1 MDLEE
6 HIILT
11 KLVDQ
16 VVLVVVLAVH
26 LLVDILVD
34 LLVEQELETLE
45 ELIIAVLH
53 QMDGVMMV
61 ELVPLAQDLQLMD
74 IVEEAV
80 AAREKQVIQHQ
91 PQAIQIMLKVEMV
104 YHTVLL
110 ELQ

>member
-45 ELIIAVLH
+45 ELIIAILH

-61 ELVPLAQDLQLMD
+61 DLLHLVQDSLVQAAVVVPALMVVGEVLVELLDLVVLVYL
-74 IVEEAV
+74 IV
-80 AAREKQVIQHQ
+80 
-91 PQAIQIMLKVEMV
+91 
-104 YHTVLL
+104 
-110 ELQ
+110 